1 MNSLKLRKIGNSLG
15 VILPADVLSQMNA
28 SEGDELFLTQ
38 NRRGISLTTLSPQ
51 QARQMEMAQ
60 KLMEENFEMLRMMA
74 K

>member
-38 NRRGISLTTLSPQ
+38 NRRGISLTTLSRQ

-60 KLMEENFEMLRMMA
+60 KLMEENFEMLRMLA

>member
-1 MNSLKLRKIGNSLG
+1 
-15 VILPADVLSQMNA
+15 MNA

-38 NRRGISLTTLSPQ
+38 NRRGICLTTLSPQ

-60 KLMEENFEMLRMMA
+60 KLMEENFELLRMLA